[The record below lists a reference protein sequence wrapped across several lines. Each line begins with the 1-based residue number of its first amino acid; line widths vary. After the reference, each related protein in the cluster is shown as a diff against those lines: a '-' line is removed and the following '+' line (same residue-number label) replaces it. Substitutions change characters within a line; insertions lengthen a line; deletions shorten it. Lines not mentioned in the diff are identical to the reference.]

1 MYKMTIFDGEVRY
14 HGELYDGLR
23 YADEG
28 NNTFIVDSY
37 QDMEASSLNATNILN
52 NTQSNVI
59 LI

>member
-37 QDMEASSLNATNILN
+37 QDMEAS
-52 NTQSNVI
+52 
-59 LI
+59 